1 MQFIWPE
8 SSRAELRAIDRE
20 AAVRILLALTQYGES
35 GGGDVK
41 ALAGQWQGHFRL
53 RVGDYRVIFAIT
65 LDEITIV
72 RVRHRSEAYR

>member
-1 MQFIWPE
+1 MRFIWPE
-8 SSRAELRAIDRE
+8 SARSDLRAIDRNT
-20 AAVRILLALTQYGES
+20 ANRILSGLTEYGQS
-35 GGGDVK
+35 GTGNVK

-65 LDEITIV
+65 PDEITIV